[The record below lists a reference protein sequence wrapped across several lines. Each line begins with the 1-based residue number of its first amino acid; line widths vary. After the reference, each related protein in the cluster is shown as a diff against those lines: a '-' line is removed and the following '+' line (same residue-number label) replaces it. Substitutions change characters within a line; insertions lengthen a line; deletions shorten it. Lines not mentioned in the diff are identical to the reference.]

1 MEVEERNPK
10 LFYVSTT
17 VSTVS
22 ATARCYQGVGGGLN
36 PPTGMPVCCYAGLD
50 GTNPGTSCRRRRRRF
65 VQDDPAAVPDG
76 WFDERRVS
84 IWFFIWCHRNQ
95 TSEKASNFIFLWII
109 ILMHPIP
116 SVHKTSWRRKKR
128 NTLET
133 PNWCSIGWPRHP
145 QRRPI
150 QAQAHL
156 QPLTVH
162 QVAGLWHPVLLVAEL
177 NILV

>member
-65 VQDDPAAVPDG
+65 VADDPAAVPDG

-84 IWFFIWCHRNQ
+84 I
-95 TSEKASNFIFLWII
+95 
-109 ILMHPIP
+109 
-116 SVHKTSWRRKKR
+116 
-128 NTLET
+128 
-133 PNWCSIGWPRHP
+133 
-145 QRRPI
+145 
-150 QAQAHL
+150 
-156 QPLTVH
+156 
-162 QVAGLWHPVLLVAEL
+162 
-177 NILV
+177 